1 MEQNEENQV
10 VASSENT
17 DAIPESESV
26 EEREQSETPSTPEVN
41 DEKVPD
47 GVQKRINKLTAE
59 KYQLR
64 AEIEALKQSPQSLS
78 STGHGVAPS
87 SQDGPPTLE
96 EYDYDDNAYQNALI
110 DYKVNQAIAGF
121 KTNQQEADTQ
131 RKRQETARNFSRK
144 IAEAAIPDYY
154 EVVEKMNNVVLFSPE
169 TIEVMQELQNGPQ
182 VVHYLGNHLDIA
194 DKISGLG
201 PLQAAAELG
210 RISARLGDSPSKNKQ
225 TTKAPPPV
233 EPVAGGAGSL
243 SKSYEE
249 MSMSEIMADDRI

>member
-1 MEQNEENQV
+1 MKQETQKSTAHAKNLVSIVLINW
-10 VASSENT
+10 NG
-17 DAIPESESV
+17 
-26 EEREQSETPSTPEVN
+26 ERFLHECIRSIHHQ
-41 DEKVPD
+41 
-47 GVQKRINKLTAE
+47 IL
-59 KYQLR
+59 L
-64 AEIEALKQSPQSLS
+64 
-78 STGHGVAPS
+78 
-87 SQDGPPTLE
+87 
-96 EYDYDDNAYQNALI
+96 
-110 DYKVNQAIAGF
+110 
-121 KTNQQEADTQ
+121 TQ